1 MPRHRDS
8 ICLSESPGAGVV
20 DIVISEFIH
29 KNAVAD
35 LSRDFEVQYEPTLGS
50 DLPSLSH
57 AVRRAKALIVRDRT
71 VVDIPLIA
79 QALALR
85 VVGQVGG
92 VSDNIDM
99 LGCEARGVS
108 IVRAPDMMADA
119 VGEYVIASA
128 MMLMRGAFVATRD
141 VMAGKWPRGHLVG
154 REINGRTLGLVGLDF
169 GARAAGVRAKALG
182 MRVTG
187 WDPFLK
193 PTHPVWNDVERVEFD
208 ALLSGSD
215 VVSVHLPARPELL
228 GRLGTVALAKL
239 KPAAVLI
246 SVGGGGVVDE
256 ATVANMLSIG
266 RLRGAAFDGFE
277 TEPLTSEAG
286 SIFAAVPNLVL
297 TPRIADLTLE
307 SHLRSSAAIVAKVRA
322 ALIL

>member
-1 MPRHRDS
+1 M
-8 ICLSESPGAGVV
+8 V
-20 DIVISEFIH
+20 DIVISEFMH
-29 KNAVAD
+29 KNAIAD
-35 LSRDFEVQYEPTLGS
+35 LSRDFEVHYEPTLGS
-50 DLPSLSH
+50 DLPSLSR
-57 AVRRAKALIVRDRT
+57 AVRHAKALIIRDRT

-79 QALALR
+79 QALDLR
-85 VVGQVGG
+85 VIGQVGA

-99 LGCEARGVS
+99 LSCEARGVS

-119 VGEYVIASA
+119 IGEYVIASA
-128 MMLMRGAFVATRD
+128 MMLMRGAFFATRE

-169 GARAAGVRAKALG
+169 GARAAAQRAQALG
-182 MRVTG
+182 MKVIG

-193 PTHPVWNDVERVEFD
+193 SAHPVWRDVERVEFD
-208 ALLSGSD
+208 ALLAESD
-215 VVSVHLPARPELL
+215 VVSVHLPARPELI
-228 GRLGTVALAKL
+228 GRVGTVALARL
-239 KPAAVLI
+239 KPTAVLI

-277 TEPLTSEAG
+277 TEPLNSEAG
-286 SIFAAVPNLVL
+286 SIFAAVPNLLL

-307 SHLRSSAAIVAKVRA
+307 SHLRSSAAIVAKVRG
-322 ALIL
+322 ALNL